1 MKKLCGWGRAY
12 INVPPPLAEAGVAFG
27 RGVHTTPG
35 RPPRARAREKIKKS
49 GGIMP
54 IEYSSTPAPACI
66 RIDHQAD
73 SATGFPES
81 LFR

>member
-1 MKKLCGWGRAY
+1 MCVWGMAY
-12 INVPPPLAEAGVAFG
+12 INVPPPLAEAGVTFG

-66 RIDHQAD
+66 RLDHQAD
-73 SATGFPES
+73 SSTCFAAF